1 MPRTT
6 PTATPTSTLTA
17 SDPVKDYLKQI
28 GRTPLLSAAE
38 ETALGERIAG
48 GGADG
53 ERAREHMLRANLRL
67 VVSVAKRYTGL
78 GLPFLDLVQEG
89 NLGLMRA
96 VEKWDHTRGLKFST
110 YGIWWIKQGITRAL
124 ADQSRTIRVPA
135 HMHQQINKVVRTQR
149 SLFQELGREPT
160 DEELGAAV
168 ELTPAKVADIRR
180 YARQPVSLHLPLDED
195 GGGELGDVLPDAAGG
210 AAYEAV
216 DHGLLRTQLRHILDG
231 LTEREAGVISQRY
244 GLADGEPKSLEEI
257 GRTYG
262 VTRERIR
269 QIEAKTMSK
278 LRRPSVSDS
287 LREYLS

>member
-1 MPRTT
+1 MNLRIT
-6 PTATPTSTLTA
+6 PAPTLTA
-17 SDPVKDYLKQI
+17 TDPVKDYLKQI
-28 GRTPLLSAAE
+28 GQTPLLSAAE

-149 SLFQELGREPT
+149 TLFHELGREPT
-160 DEELGAAV
+160 DEELAAV
-168 ELTPAKVADIRR
+168 VELPPEKVADIRR

-195 GGGELGDVLPDAAGG
+195 GGGELGDVLPDANGG
-210 AAYEAV
+210 AAYESV
-216 DHGLLRTQLRHILDG
+216 DRGLLREQLRRILDG

-244 GLADGEPKSLEEI
+244 GLGDGEPKSLEEI
-257 GRTYG
+257 GRAYG

-269 QIEAKTMSK
+269 QIETKTMAK
-278 LRRPSVSDS
+278 LRRPSVAGA
-287 LREYLS
+287 LRGYLT